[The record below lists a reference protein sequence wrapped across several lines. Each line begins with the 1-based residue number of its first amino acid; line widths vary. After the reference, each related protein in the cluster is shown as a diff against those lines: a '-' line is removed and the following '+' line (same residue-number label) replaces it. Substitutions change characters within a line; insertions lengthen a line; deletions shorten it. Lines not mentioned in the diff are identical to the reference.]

1 MSGRVTTIKRPA
13 LVYIRVSTESQNLG
27 LEAQLSELR
36 TFAMA
41 NELDI
46 VGIFEDRISGAS
58 PIEKRSGFV
67 ALLEA
72 LDRGDAGL
80 VLIQS
85 RDRLARSVV
94 VAMAAAKAIKDRG
107 AYLLAVDVLS
117 SEDTP
122 TKEFA
127 RAFLELLAEYRKSR
141 EQTPE
146 Q

>member
-1 MSGRVTTIKRPA
+1 
-13 LVYIRVSTESQNLG
+13 
-27 LEAQLSELR
+27 
-36 TFAMA
+36 MA